1 MKFETVADFFDRIE
15 AVSGRLEITKLLA
28 ELLREAT
35 PEEASVI
42 CNLSL
47 GQLNPPYIGTQFNIA
62 TKNLIKVVALL
73 RDLPE
78 SQVAQL
84 VKEMGDIGL
93 VAANQEPATQQDLA
107 VQQSLQENLQQN
119 LFGQQDLFGMSQPEL
134 APQTSSASES
144 SIAPVLGLEIMAVYE
159 KLREI
164 EALSGSGSQ
173 EEKIQQLV
181 ALLKNM
187 SPNSAK
193 FVLRIILGK
202 LRLGFSDMTLI
213 DALSWMRTGDK
224 SLHALIEDAYNRCA
238 DLGLIA
244 SIFKKE
250 GVQALENMQVHVG
263 IPIRPASAERAPT
276 AQAIIEKIGPSVA
289 QPKLDGFRV
298 QIHINK
304 TGIKPV
310 INFFSRNLQDMSAM
324 FPDLVPVLAELPVE
338 SIICE
343 GEAITFDQSTGTFLP
358 FQETAKRKRKHDI
371 ESAAAEFPL
380 KLFIFDILYL
390 NGENIMHLTHEQR
403 RAELLKIFETF
414 DRSGDLRLGGHEQDT
429 SHDQK
434 LVQVIDE
441 VFVSTGKELENYFLT
456 MVAAGLEGLVVKRPD
471 THYQPGK
478 RNFNWIKLK
487 RQEEGHLEDTVDCA
501 VLGYY
506 AGAGKRAAFGIGA
519 FLVGVYNPDLDSFQ
533 TVAKIGTGLKDA
545 EWRELKVR
553 CDALAVKEKPH
564 NVICPKE
571 LTPDVWVVPELVCL
585 VRADEITL
593 SPVHTAGKTDTQ
605 LGYALRFPRI
615 MGYREDKKAEL
626 ATTAHEIARLYQDQ
640 FISPT
645 SP

>member
-28 ELLREAT
+28 ELLRDAT

-62 TKNLIKVVALL
+62 SKNLIKVVALL
-73 RDLPE
+73 RNLPE
-78 SQVAQL
+78 AHVAQL
-84 VKEMGDIGL
+84 VKETGDIGL
-93 VAANQEPATQQDLA
+93 VAAQQDTPE
-107 VQQSLQENLQQN
+107 QSLSGIEVSGVEL
-119 LFGQQDLFGMSQPEL
+119 LPSPDLVPTPDLDIM
-134 APQTSSASES
+134 
-144 SIAPVLGLEIMAVYE
+144 PVLNPETMSVASLDIMAVYE
-159 KLREI
+159 KLRQI
-164 EALSGSGSQ
+164 EALSGAGSQ

-181 ALLKNM
+181 ELLRAM

-193 FVLRIILGK
+193 FILRIILGK

-244 SIFKKE
+244 SLFKQE
-250 GVQALENMQVHVG
+250 GVQALENMHVHVG

-304 TGIKPV
+304 TGAKPG

-324 FPDLVPVLAELPVE
+324 FPDLVPVLEQLPVE
-338 SIICE
+338 NIICE

-371 ESAAAEFPL
+371 ETAAAEFPL
-380 KLFIFDILYL
+380 KLFIFDLLYL
-390 NGENIMHLTHEQR
+390 NGENMMGLTHEQR
-403 RAELLKIFETF
+403 RAELLKVF
-414 DRSGDLRLGGHEQDT
+414 DSFDISGASKPGGQE
-429 SHDQK
+429 SDQK

-441 VFVSTGKELENYFLT
+441 VFVSTGKELEDYFLS

-487 RQEEGHLEDTVDCA
+487 RQEEGHLEDTVDCV

-545 EWRELKVR
+545 EWRELKAR

-571 LTPDVWVVPELVCL
+571 LTPDVWVSPELVCL

-593 SPVHTAGKTDTQ
+593 SPVHTAGKTETQ

-640 FISPT
+640 FIS
-645 SP
+645 